1 MFNTIISAKALNNII
16 NNENL
21 IIFDCR
27 YNILKKDLGYK
38 NYLESHI
45 KNAHYINLESDLS
58 SEATEHSGRHPL
70 PEISKFNSFLNFYGI
85 NKNSQIVL
93 YDDDNSSMC
102 SRFWWMLKLVGIE
115 NCAVLDGGYKSWYP
129 NHFPTDN
136 LVPKDLRKENIKY
149 SYNSDYLI
157 DTENLK
163 NRLKKNDIY
172 LIDARD
178 KDRFLGKK
186 EPIDNKA
193 GHVPG
198 AINMPFKNNL
208 GKDGKFKNKSELR
221 NIFQEITLDDSKE
234 IINMCGSGITACH
247 NYLAMEYCG
256 LRKSKIYVGSWSA
269 WSSYNDNKIEK
280 E

>member
-1 MFNTIISAKALNNII
+1 
-16 NNENL
+16 
-21 IIFDCR
+21 
-27 YNILKKDLGYK
+27 
-38 NYLESHI
+38 
-45 KNAHYINLESDLS
+45 
-58 SEATEHSGRHPL
+58 
-70 PEISKFNSFLNFYGI
+70 
-85 NKNSQIVL
+85 
-93 YDDDNSSMC
+93 
-102 SRFWWMLKLVGIE
+102 MLKLVGIE